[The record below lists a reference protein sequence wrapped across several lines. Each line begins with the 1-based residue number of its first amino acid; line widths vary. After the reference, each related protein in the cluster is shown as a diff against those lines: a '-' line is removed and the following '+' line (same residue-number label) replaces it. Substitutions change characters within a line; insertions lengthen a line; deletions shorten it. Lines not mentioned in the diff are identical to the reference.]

1 MKRTRPARPLT
12 AEEKAARAEHA
23 ASRTPVAERLQKR
36 LANAGVGSRR
46 EVEAWIRAGRLTVN
60 GQPAVLGQKVL
71 PSDQIRLDDRPVR
84 QRAAADAAQTL
95 FVAHRSPGE
104 DLREELIPRL
114 PRRAGRR
121 FMAISP
127 MPHQDGGIELLT
139 ADGALAAQ
147 LQRAVSALASEYR
160 VRVKGE
166 LIETQRAGV
175 LDGHLDD
182 GSALNVESLED
193 GGGEGANRW
202 LCVTARGASGKE
214 IRQLM
219 ERNGALVSR
228 VLRTRLGTLA
238 LTRDLLRGQF
248 REVTA
253 PELQQLRIAAGLLP
267 PDAAASEPAAPTRAA
282 DSRDAGR
289 REVGERPVRPARRTN
304 VPSHRG
310 PPDRAGRGRGR

>member
-1 MKRTRPARPLT
+1 M
-12 AEEKAARAEHA
+12 
-23 ASRTPVAERLQKR
+23 PVAERLQKR

-71 PSDQIRLDDRPVR
+71 PSDHIRLDDRPVR
-84 QRAAADAAQTL
+84 QRAAADAAATL

-147 LQRAVSALASEYR
+147 LQRAVNALDSEYR

-166 LIETQRAGV
+166 LLEAQRHGV
-175 LDGHLDD
+175 LDGGLDD
-182 GSALNVESLED
+182 GTQLTVLGIED

-214 IRQLM
+214 MRQLM

-228 VLRTRLGTLA
+228 VLRTRLGSLS
-238 LTRDLLRGQF
+238 LTRELSRGQF
-248 REVTA
+248 RELTGA
-253 PELQQLRIAAGLLP
+253 ELQQLRIAAGLV
-267 PDAAASEPAAPTRAA
+267 PDPAAAAAQAMPGDAEDRRAAASARAISERAISERAISPASRTTGPSRRGPRGPAA
-282 DSRDAGR
+282 R
-289 REVGERPVRPARRTN
+289 RRVR
-304 VPSHRG
+304 
-310 PPDRAGRGRGR
+310 